1 MYPSPRQF
9 LLTPPQS
16 LDQAQTRGLPLAHM
30 AYQLDETGQL
40 CQAPL
45 PPHGKGGLMLVGVPT
60 SPAGQCDPRRA
71 VRDILTVC
79 QGRGFGGVILDLE
92 QPPTRFL
99 SQLICGLE
107 EGLTQR
113 KRALFLP
120 ESYGNYSDRAS
131 IYLTSAISGGSLR
144 RRLEEAIDTY
154 GPHRLVLCLRRARD
168 DFFLPSVKGQG
179 RPISQETLERL
190 QRRLNPSVFFSPDLC
205 AHYFTY
211 MSRETGAHFIL
222 FDDEG
227 KSGEKTDIGPGTGH
241 LPVFPALSRD
251 RGLPAQAGPPGGLS
265 IRRLSGADAGF
276 PRGVRHEKTLS
287 GHNRTGF
294 SSY

>member
-1 MYPSPRQF
+1 MMYPSLRQF

-16 LDQAQTRGLPLAHM
+16 LDQAQTWGLPLAHM

-113 KRALFLP
+113 KRTLFLP

-154 GPHRLVLCLRRARD
+154 GPHRPGS
-168 DFFLPSVKGQG
+168 LP
-179 RPISQETLERL
+179 P
-190 QRRLNPSVFFSPDLC
+190 
-205 AHYFTY
+205 A
-211 MSRETGAHFIL
+211 
-222 FDDEG
+222 
-227 KSGEKTDIGPGTGH
+227 GPGRFLSPLRQGAGPAH
-241 LPVFPALSRD
+241 LPGNLRAAAAPPEPLGVLLPGPLRPLLHLHEPGD
-251 RGLPAQAGPPGGLS
+251 RGPLHPL
-265 IRRLSGADAGF
+265 
-276 PRGVRHEKTLS
+276 
-287 GHNRTGF
+287 
-294 SSY
+294 

>member
-1 MYPSPRQF
+1 MMYPSPRQF

-16 LDQAQTRGLPLAHM
+16 LDQAQTWGLPLAHM

-113 KRALFLP
+113 KRTLFLP

-144 RRLEEAIDTY
+144 RRLEEAIATY

-222 FDDEG
+222 FDD
-227 KSGEKTDIGPGTGH
+227 GESLEKKRTLAQELGISRFFLLYPEIAEF
-241 LPVFPALSRD
+241 LP
-251 RGLPAQAGPPGGLS
+251 
-265 IRRLSGADAGF
+265 RL
-276 PRGVRHEKTLS
+276 VRQEA
-287 GHNRTGF
+287 
-294 SSY
+294 

>member
-1 MYPSPRQF
+1 MMYPSPRQF

-16 LDQAQTRGLPLAHM
+16 LDQAQTWGLPLAHM

-40 CQAPL
+40 SQAPL

-113 KRALFLP
+113 KRTLFLP

-144 RRLEEAIDTY
+144 RRLEEAIDIY

-168 DFFLPSVKGQG
+168 DFFLPLRQG
-179 RPISQETLERL
+179 
-190 QRRLNPSVFFSPDLC
+190 
-205 AHYFTY
+205 A
-211 MSRETGAHFIL
+211 
-222 FDDEG
+222 
-227 KSGEKTDIGPGTGH
+227 GPAH
-241 LPVFPALSRD
+241 LPGDLRAAAAPPEPLGVLLPGPLRPLLHLHEPGD
-251 RGLPAQAGPPGGLS
+251 RGPLHPL
-265 IRRLSGADAGF
+265 
-276 PRGVRHEKTLS
+276 
-287 GHNRTGF
+287 
-294 SSY
+294 

>member
-1 MYPSPRQF
+1 MMYPSPRQF

-16 LDQAQTRGLPLAHM
+16 LDQAQTWGLPLAHM

-113 KRALFLP
+113 KRTLFLP

-211 MSRETGAHFIL
+211 MSRETGPTSSSL
-222 FDDEG
+222 TTG
-227 KSGEKTDIGPGTGH
+227 KVWRKNGHWPRNWASPG
-241 LPVFPALSRD
+241 FSCSIQRSRNSC
-251 RGLPAQAGPPGGLS
+251 PGWS
-265 IRRLSGADAGF
+265 ARRLEHTQAVWSRRRFSPG
-276 PRGVRHEKTLS
+276 
-287 GHNRTGF
+287 RTP
-294 SSY
+294 